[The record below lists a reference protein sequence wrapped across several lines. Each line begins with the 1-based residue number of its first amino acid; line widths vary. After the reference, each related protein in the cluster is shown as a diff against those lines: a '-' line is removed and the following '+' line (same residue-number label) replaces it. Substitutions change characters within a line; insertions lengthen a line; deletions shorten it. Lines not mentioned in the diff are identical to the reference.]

1 VWVYK
6 TFIYTLFKEIISTPV
21 TWWLWE
27 GEYMETKIRLFRQEM
42 GITQQ
47 ELAESVGVT
56 RQTINA
62 LENARYNP
70 SLLLA
75 YKITKILGKNA
86 IEEVF
91 VFNEDD

>member
-1 VWVYK
+1 M
-6 TFIYTLFKEIISTPV
+6 I
-21 TWWLWE
+21 
-27 GEYMETKIRLFRQEM
+27 GDYMETKIRQFRQKKGM
-42 GITQQ
+42 TQQ

-75 YKITKILGKNA
+75 YKITKILGKRY
-86 IEEVF
+86 IEDVF
-91 VFNEDD
+91 VLDDVD

>member
-1 VWVYK
+1 M
-6 TFIYTLFKEIISTPV
+6 I
-21 TWWLWE
+21 
-27 GEYMETKIRLFRQEM
+27 GEYMETKIRQFRQELGM
-42 GITQQ
+42 TQQ

-75 YKITKILGKNA
+75 YKITKILGKDS
-86 IEEVF
+86 IEDVF
-91 VFNEDD
+91 VLTEND

>member
-1 VWVYK
+1 
-6 TFIYTLFKEIISTPV
+6 
-21 TWWLWE
+21 
-27 GEYMETKIRLFRQEM
+27 METKIRQFRQKK

-47 ELAESVGVT
+47 ELADLAGVT

-70 SLLLA
+70 SLILA
-75 YKITKILGKNA
+75 YKITKVLGKDA

-91 VFNEDD
+91 VLEDVI

>member
-1 VWVYK
+1 V
-6 TFIYTLFKEIISTPV
+6 ITL
-21 TWWLWE
+21 
-27 GEYMETKIRLFRQEM
+27 ETKIRQFRQKKGM
-42 GITQQ
+42 TQQ

-75 YKITKILGKNA
+75 YQITKILGERY
-86 IEEVF
+86 IEDVF
-91 VFNEDD
+91 ILD

>member
-1 VWVYK
+1 
-6 TFIYTLFKEIISTPV
+6 
-21 TWWLWE
+21 
-27 GEYMETKIRLFRQEM
+27 METKIRQFRQEK

-47 ELAESVGVT
+47 ELADSVGVT

-75 YKITKILGKNA
+75 YKITKTLGKQY
-86 IEEVF
+86 IEDVF
-91 VFNEDD
+91 QLEED

>member
-1 VWVYK
+1 MGDY
-6 TFIYTLFKEIISTPV
+6 L
-21 TWWLWE
+21 
-27 GEYMETKIRLFRQEM
+27 ETKIREFRQEK
-42 GITQQ
+42 GLTQQ
-47 ELAESVGVT
+47 ELADGAGVT

-75 YKITKILGKNA
+75 FKITKILDKDS

-91 VFNEDD
+91 IIDEGSLE

>member
-1 VWVYK
+1 
-6 TFIYTLFKEIISTPV
+6 
-21 TWWLWE
+21 
-27 GEYMETKIRLFRQEM
+27 METKIRQFRLEKN
-42 GITQQ
+42 ITQQ
-47 ELAESVGVT
+47 ELADLVGVT

-70 SLLLA
+70 SLILA

-91 VFNEDD
+91 ILNEVD

>member
-1 VWVYK
+1 MFYIKSKYCYYCIVIGDY
-6 TFIYTLFKEIISTPV
+6 L
-21 TWWLWE
+21 
-27 GEYMETKIRLFRQEM
+27 ETKIRQFRQEK
-42 GITQQ
+42 GFTQQ

-75 YKITKILGKNA
+75 YRITKILGKKS

-91 VFNEDD
+91 ILD

>member
-1 VWVYK
+1 
-6 TFIYTLFKEIISTPV
+6 
-21 TWWLWE
+21 
-27 GEYMETKIRLFRQEM
+27 METKIRQFRQEK

-47 ELAESVGVT
+47 ELADLAGVT

-75 YKITKILGKNA
+75 YKITTILGKDA
-86 IEEVF
+86 IEDVFIFDEV
-91 VFNEDD
+91 D